1 MQADD
6 KLYYIALSRIPFIG
20 KVGFKALLSYAGS
33 PQAVLNMPPGKMLKI
48 PGVGQK
54 LVNAFK
60 ERGDVLKEAEA
71 ELKAAE
77 DLGIKLLTFLE
88 KDYPKRLNQLMDAP
102 PVLYTSG
109 AADFNS
115 PRMISIV
122 GTRQATDY
130 GKEVTDQIIADL
142 ASYQPTIISG
152 LAYGIDIQA
161 HKAALA
167 HQLPTIGV
175 LANSLDTIYPT
186 QHKSIAT
193 QMLEKGGLIS
203 EFQLFSKLDPRQFPQ
218 RNRIISGLSDAL
230 IVVEAAEK
238 GGALITANIA
248 HSYNKEV
255 FAVPGGLDRKYS
267 AGCNALI
274 KEMKASIYTDAHQ
287 VAQALG
293 WDLEDNTSARPLKAT
308 LDLSA
313 FSENEQKVIQHLSDS
328 GSDLHIDTLS
338 WQVQLPISQV
348 ASILLNLEFQGLIK
362 ALPGKKY
369 KLLLK

>member
-1 MQADD
+1 
-6 KLYYIALSRIPFIG
+6 
-20 KVGFKALLSYAGS
+20 
-33 PQAVLNMPPGKMLKI
+33 ML
-48 PGVGQK
+48 
-54 LVNAFK
+54 
-60 ERGDVLKEAEA
+60 D
-71 ELKAAE
+71 
-77 DLGIKLLTFLE
+77 
-88 KDYPKRLNQLMDAP
+88 
-102 PVLYTSG
+102 
-109 AADFNS
+109 
-115 PRMISIV
+115 
-122 GTRQATDY
+122 
-130 GKEVTDQIIADL
+130 
-142 ASYQPTIISG
+142 
-152 LAYGIDIQA
+152 
-161 HKAALA
+161 
-167 HQLPTIGV
+167 
-175 LANSLDTIYPT
+175 
-186 QHKSIAT
+186 
-193 QMLEKGGLIS
+193 KGGLIS

-293 WDLEDNTSARPLKAT
+293 WDLEDNNSARPQKAT

-313 FSENEQKVIQHLSDS
+313 FSENEQKVIQQLSDS